1 MRTTYT
7 WMAAALGVCL
17 LAVMLVPACG
27 QGDGEALPTSS
38 SALSSDGSLGLASPV
53 PQKDDDSSDEDSS
66 DDSESLDEDSGDD
79 DSSGDLGD
87 GELNDN
93 GSRVRDLLFAV
104 DACPG
109 SLTIG
114 TTVVNTTVE
123 TRFDCEP
130 GCDDRFEHLT
140 ADQFC
145 PFLVPGLPMRARGTN
160 DAGVINGARVRIDDE
175 IKVTGTISVGSTALP
190 PGTEFTLSVIRF
202 GDLKFVV
209 APGALIDSFAE
220 RSTVRVEG
228 VVPPLTAGGGLP
240 TFGATE
246 IQN

>member
-53 PQKDDDSSDEDSS
+53 PQKDDDSSDE
-66 DDSESLDEDSGDD
+66 

-209 APGALIDSFAE
+209 APGASIDSFAE
-220 RSTVRVEG
+220 GSTVRVEG